1 MDVQIENVMPDGFR
15 LERQLNVMH
24 GMYNGIVVLVI
35 PERERNQYQVQL
47 HVKVEN
53 SLAKQQFLDYLG
65 ALRQIYSCVVYAGYN
80 GMDTVSLSIQSEEQ
94 KDKDNLDEVI
104 SSVTAKCTQYGL
116 HSCCTYC
123 KSVETL
129 NTASVDGVPVLL
141 CQNCLTRTMS
151 EANEQ
156 AHKKENIPLGILG
169 AAIGVLLGAVLWVII
184 GQVGFIAGIAGYVIV
199 LCGMKGY
206 QMLGKGMSKAG
217 VVICVLLSA
226 LVIIGAEYVS
236 LGLIV
241 YKELKDVSLYSVSM
255 GDAFGMV
262 PMLLEEPEVIGGVVK
277 DLAVG
282 YILAVWASFSLV
294 RSQWKLAGQE
304 AKTKTVVRF

>member
-1 MDVQIENVMPDGFR
+1 MDVQIEHVMPEGFR
-15 LERQLNVMH
+15 LERELNVMH
-24 GMYNGIVVLVI
+24 GMCNGIVVLVI
-35 PERERNQYQVQL
+35 PDRGRNQYQVQL

-53 SLAKQQFLDYLG
+53 SLSKQQFLEYLG

-80 GMDTVSLSIQSEEQ
+80 GMDTVSLSVQSEEQ
-94 KDKDNLDEVI
+94 KDKQNLDEVI
-104 SSVTAKCTQYGL
+104 SSVTAKCAQCGL

-129 NTASVDGVPVLL
+129 NTAAVDGVPVLL
-141 CQNCLTRTMS
+141 CQNCLTRTMN
-151 EANEQ
+151 EAALQ
-156 AHKKENIPLGILG
+156 GQKKENVPLGILG
-169 AAIGVLLGAVLWVII
+169 AIIGVLLGAVLWVII
-184 GQVGFIAGIAGYVIV
+184 GQIGFIAGIAGYVIV
-199 LCGMKGY
+199 LCGIKGY

-217 VVICVLLSA
+217 VVICVLLSC
-226 LVIIGAEYVS
+226 LVIVGAEYVS

-241 YKELKDVSLYSVSM
+241 FKELKDVSLYSVSL

-277 DLAVG
+277 DLIVG
-282 YILAVWASFSLV
+282 YILAIWASFSLV

-304 AKTKTVVRF
+304 AKTRTVVRF